1 MQPWMLLLPPLR
13 WRDHGFFGSLP
24 SSQAIRKHADVRIDI
39 RSCGHVPHRRRVL
52 RVLLPRLPHVPIA
65 PSHPRGALPGRNQ
78 RCWRWA
84 FRVRVCVVA
93 LPCRAQVRL
102 CVVALPCRAQVR
114 LCVVAL
120 PCRAQVRLRVVALPC
135 RAQVRRRKP
144 LSVRRRHPPLKARP
158 PTVQHGCVS
167 ICELAHVKL
176 SVPILYFS
184 DTAHTVQNF
193 AIRAR
198 M

>member
-1 MQPWMLLLPPLR
+1 VQPWMLLLPPLR
-13 WRDHGFFGSLP
+13 WRDHGIFGSLP

-39 RSCGHVPHRRRVL
+39 RGCGHVPHRRRIL

-65 PSHPRGALPGRNQ
+65 PSDPRGALPGRNQ

-114 LCVVAL
+114 W
-120 PCRAQVRLRVVALPC
+120 
-135 RAQVRRRKP
+135 RKP